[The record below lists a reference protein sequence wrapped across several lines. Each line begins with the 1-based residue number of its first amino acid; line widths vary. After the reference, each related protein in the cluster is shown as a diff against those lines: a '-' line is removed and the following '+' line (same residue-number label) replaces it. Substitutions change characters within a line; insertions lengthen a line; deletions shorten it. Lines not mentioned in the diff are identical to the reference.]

1 MGGTFRRQQFGAHA
15 AASQRPRAAGHVQ
28 QTRIAGLAPSCTS
41 LAVSILARVT
51 FVKARLV
58 GEDHQQIG
66 FHQVRHQRRQ
76 GIVIAKTD
84 FFGRHGV
91 VFVYHRHDT
100 EPEQGV
106 ERAARVEVAV
116 AVGEVI
122 VR

>member
-1 MGGTFRRQQFGAHA
+1 MFFLCLCLKKYSTCICSSWHELGGL
-15 AASQRPRAAGHVQ
+15 V
-28 QTRIAGLAPSCTS
+28 
-41 LAVSILARVT
+41 LARVT

-66 FHQVRHQRRQ
+66 FHHGSPPAPP

-84 FFGRHGV
+84 FSSPRCRFRLS
-91 VFVYHRHDT
+91 RHDHRS
-100 EPEQGV
+100 EQAGV